1 VVATAGSGNRNG
13 TAAAWIRSGVG
24 GAVSA
29 ARAHSFSAHAFSDA
43 PIVLG
48 TRFRY
53 RVNGPCTC
61 RFPPHAWRKLF
72 ECVTRQLV
80 WGKVRYAGKSL
91 PERFKIGP
99 LRLTALIPGAQN
111 AQGDFERLYVAI
123 DVFHDGP
130 LNLVYVFSYDRRQPG
145 QSRKIQ
151 GPLSTSVTFCKL
163 TVTYPVRV

>member
-1 VVATAGSGNRNG
+1 VGHFGERVLLVASCSQEGLGVVATAGSGNRNG

-91 PERFKIGP
+91 PERFNIRP

-111 AQGDFERLYVAI
+111 AQGDFEPRN
-123 DVFHDGP
+123 P
-130 LNLVYVFSYDRRQPG
+130 LRFSGSLR
-145 QSRKIQ
+145 I
-151 GPLSTSVTFCKL
+151 LIVTDH
-163 TVTYPVRV
+163 